1 MASFSP
7 SEMAFTG
14 FRVVREHPKALIG
27 WAAVQFVLSLSTMT
41 TLTVMAGP
49 ALAHLPDNADL
60 LNPDPKLILPLIR
73 QLLPAYLVALA
84 IMLAIYPV
92 LYGAMNRAVLRPQD
106 DRFGYLR
113 LGRDELRQLGLM
125 LAMLGLGLAGYLAA
139 VILGAIVI
147 AALRGVVGAA
157 DPTGGDLSA
166 AVLFGLILAGVIYV
180 SARLSLA
187 SALTFATR
195 RIDLFGSWALTRGL
209 TLPIFGVFCLAAATS
224 IVVAVLGMVIV
235 AALMSLVIGGVQGLP
250 AVLGPDTVSLTALLS
265 PRELIYYALTA
276 VLNALIMPLL
286 MTPPAA
292 IYQALSG
299 ASARPRPAG
308 GVLA

>member
-1 MASFSP
+1 
-7 SEMAFTG
+7 MAFTG

-27 WAAVQFVLSLSTMT
+27 WTAVQFVLSLSTMT

-49 ALAHLPDNADL
+49 ALAHLPANADL
-60 LNPDPKLILPLIR
+60 MSANPKLLAPLIR
-73 QLLPAYLVALA
+73 ELLPAYLVSLA

-92 LYGAMNRAVLRPQD
+92 LYGAMNRAVLRPED

-125 LAMLGLGLAGYLAA
+125 LAMLGLGLAGYLLA
-139 VILGAIVI
+139 VVLGAILI
-147 AALRGVVGAA
+147 AAIRSIIGAA
-157 DPTGGDLSA
+157 DAAGNALSA
-166 AVLFGLILAGVIYV
+166 AVLFGLILAGLIYV

-209 TLPIFGVFCLAAATS
+209 VLPIFGAFCLAAATS
-224 IVVAVLGMVIV
+224 IVVWVLGMVVV

-250 AVLGPDTVSLTALLS
+250 DVISPDTASLTALLN
-265 PRELIYYALTA
+265 PRELIYYAMA
-276 VLNALIMPLL
+276 AGLNALTMPIL

-299 ASARPRPAG
+299 PTSRSRPNA